1 MSDTLATLV
10 GTRGT
15 GLTTAPAV
23 RRRRP
28 VLTVALVV
36 AGLAIL
42 GGLGQAA
49 GLWKKLL
56 PAGLDKTMVH
66 TVARTTL
73 SVTLKENGELKPV
86 HSIELKCEVQA
97 QGVKIEWVV
106 DESTRVNK
114 GDLLM
119 RLASD
124 EIKDKVEQ
132 EELELRKMEAGVGEA
147 QENLT
152 ITGSENASKL
162 KQVEVN
168 LEVAE
173 LDLNRYMKGDYEKAR
188 TAANIEIKRAEMEL
202 ARKQEELDK
211 SIPLQVKGFVTQS
224 KIRELQDEVER
235 LKMARDK
242 SHLELHILKEYEHTK
257 NQKQKVTAVAQARE
271 ELQREKQRSASRET
285 QAKVRV
291 DDLKEQAQI
300 RQKRLQRMK
309 EQLAKCELVAPADG
323 IVQYG
328 GGGDGRYWGGNRV
341 APGEQV
347 YPGQTLLTIP
357 DTSQMMVTTR
367 IHEADRHKLSD
378 GLPCVVRVPA
388 VPNRTFTGKVTKI
401 AQFADSERSWWNPTL
416 KEHAAEIR
424 LDDNDAPLS
433 PGETAEIE
441 IMIEEVPDVL
451 AVPVQCVFARGS
463 KHFAFLHAALS
474 TKPVE
479 VQTGRGSTTMIEITA
494 GLKAGDQVV
503 LAPDERLLAMLPAPN
518 ASPGKPA
525 APATQSAAA
534 RP

>member
-1 MSDTLATLV
+1 
-10 GTRGT
+10 
-15 GLTTAPAV
+15 V

-28 VLTVALVV
+28 LLTAAVVV
-36 AGLAIL
+36 AGLAGL

-49 GLWKKLL
+49 GWWRKLL
-56 PAGLDKTMVH
+56 PTSLDKTAIHLVK
-66 TVARTTL
+66 RTTL

-97 QGVKIEWVV
+97 QGVKIQWVI

-124 EIKDKVEQ
+124 DIKDRVEQ
-132 EELELRKMEAGVGEA
+132 EELELRKMEASVGEA
-147 QENLT
+147 QENLK

-168 LEVAE
+168 REIAE
-173 LDLNRYMKGDYEKAR
+173 LELDRYTKGDYEKAL
-188 TAANIEIKRAEMEL
+188 TAANIEIKRSETEL
-202 ARKQEELDK
+202 VRKQEELEK
-211 SIPLQVKGFVTQS
+211 SLPLEVKGFVTKA

-235 LKMARDK
+235 LQMAKKK
-242 SHLELHILKEYEHTK
+242 SHLELRILQEYEYTK
-257 NQKQKVTAVAQARE
+257 NERQKVTAVAQARE
-271 ELQREKQRSASRET
+271 ELEREKQRSASRET
-285 QAKVRV
+285 QAKTKV

-300 RQKRLQRMK
+300 RQKRLQRMR

-328 GGGDGRYWGGNRV
+328 GGGDGRYWGGNRI
-341 APGEQV
+341 APGEQI

-357 DTSQMMVTTR
+357 DTSQMLVTTR
-367 IHEADRHKLSD
+367 IHEADRHKLSE

-401 AQFADSERSWWNPTL
+401 AQFADSERSWLNPTL

-424 LDDNDAPLS
+424 LDDTDAPLS

-441 IMIEEVPDVL
+441 VMIEEAPDVL
-451 AVPVQCVFARGS
+451 AVPVQCVFARGA
-463 KHFAFLHAALS
+463 KHFVFLHTALS

-479 VQTGRGSTTMIEITA
+479 VQPGRGSTTMVEITE
-494 GLKAGDQVV
+494 GLKEGEGVA
-503 LAPDERLLAMLPAPN
+503 LAPDERLLALLPAPN
-518 ASPGKPA
+518 AAPSKPA
-525 APATQSAAA
+525 PPPAQPTAA